1 MRLHSP
7 FLYGSELCA
16 GFYPVGGVRYAVV
29 PFCQFVRAGDWGS
42 RRWEDGD
49 GDFGRVGKMDI
60 QANAEKKGS
69 LICEYGKEGLF
80 LPCNE
85 TNAMTVTFEETYL
98 QELYEKGKTS
108 DKKHRYQPDIVRR
121 YQKCIRYLKVAPS
134 IEKLRTI
141 NSLNYEALKGDKRG
155 ISSIRVN
162 DKYRV
167 EFTVRESI
175 EEPIVTICN
184 IIDLSNHY
192 K

>member
-1 MRLHSP
+1 MRLAEDKK
-7 FLYGSELCA
+7 GLCGCTA
-16 GFYPVGGVRYAVV
+16 
-29 PFCQFVRAGDWGS
+29 PFCMAVSCVPAFIRAGVSVMRSCHFASSSG
-42 RRWEDGD
+42 WE
-49 GDFGRVGKMDI
+49 KMDI

-134 IEKLRTI
+134 IEKLRMI
-141 NSLNYEALKGDKRG
+141 NSLNYEVLKGDKRG

-175 EEPIVTICN
+175 EEPIVTVCN

>member
-29 PFCQFVRAGDWGS
+29 PFCQFVRAGD
-42 RRWEDGD
+42 
-49 GDFGRVGKMDI
+49 GRTGMVISAGRGKMDS

-108 DKKHRYQPDIVRR
+108 DTLKSNKSFLERLAQVR
-121 YQKCIRYLKVAPS
+121 
-134 IEKLRTI
+134 KLAAAA
-141 NSLNYEALKGDKRG
+141 AL
-155 ISSIRVN
+155 
-162 DKYRV
+162 
-167 EFTVRESI
+167 
-175 EEPIVTICN
+175 
-184 IIDLSNHY
+184 
-192 K
+192 

>member
-29 PFCQFVRAGDWGS
+29 PFCQFVRAGD
-42 RRWEDGD
+42 
-49 GDFGRVGKMDI
+49 GRTGMVISAGRGKMDS

-134 IEKLRTI
+134 IEKLRMI
-141 NSLNYEALKGDKRG
+141 NSLNYEVLKGDKRG
-155 ISSIRVN
+155 ISSIRVS

-167 EFTVRESI
+167 EFTVRELT
-175 EEPIVTICN
+175 EEPIVTVCN

>member
-16 GFYPVGGVRYAVV
+16 GFYPVGSVRHAVV
-29 PFCQFVRAGDWGS
+29 PFCQFV
-42 RRWEDGD
+42 
-49 GDFGRVGKMDI
+49 RVGKMDI

-134 IEKLRTI
+134 IEKLRMI
-141 NSLNYEALKGDKRG
+141 NSLNYEVLKGDKRG
-155 ISSIRVN
+155 ISSIRVS

-167 EFTVRESI
+167 EFTVRELT
-175 EEPIVTICN
+175 EEPIVTVCN